1 MTFRVCVER
10 TCYCLRLCL
19 PLYSSVKWA
28 IELLKFRGQYHTVW
42 PQKVILFQ
50 PDLDNQE
57 HLNAF
62 PISIV
67 EPQAGH

>member
-10 TCYCLRLCL
+10 TCDCLRLCL
-19 PLYSSVKWA
+19 PLYSSVKWT
-28 IELLKFRGQYHTVW
+28 IELFKFRAQYRTVW

-50 PDLDNQE
+50 PDLNNQE